1 MTRDASSTQA
11 TPGAAGAVGA
21 RQTAVSLATEVA
33 RIGLMMVATVL
44 LARILG
50 PAGRGSYAACT
61 VFAALLTVI
70 FFLGTDVGCLY
81 FVGSRRFSVSEGV
94 AHVVLSGLMFAVVA
108 VAAGAVLVRMPWE
121 FFHKASPTAFYV
133 ALALIPINFLS
144 LTLLRMLIQVRQFT
158 WYGILSTGRHLV
170 YLAALVVIVWVLDLG
185 VVGALVAML
194 ASSVIG
200 LVPVLALMRR
210 KYDLRWVWPTRTSLW
225 RVLHYGVR
233 SYFSKVSNLVNMQ
246 VGTIVLAMFAPKEDL
261 GFFAVAMALASRF
274 EIVPLALGNVLF
286 VRAAVGPR
294 GRPELVARCVRM
306 SAVVVGVVLAVAA
319 AAVYPAFRLV
329 LPEFMPSVT
338 VIWILMVGE
347 WARCACKLFQPYLG
361 ATDRPGISS
370 IAVVSGVAVNIGL
383 LPFLLPWL
391 GIDGAALAVT
401 ASYLVSSAILTLS
414 FWRLSGMGLV
424 ETLRPRRADLD
435 MALTAIRHM
444 LKRKTTEQQ
453 GEGEGP
459 SAAAKSDDVAEDV

>member
-33 RIGLMMVATVL
+33 RIGLAVVATVL

-61 VFAALLTVI
+61 VFAALLTVL

-94 AHVVLSGLMFAVVA
+94 AHVVFSGLMFAVVA
-108 VAAGAVLVRMPWE
+108 VAAGAVLIRMPWE
-121 FFHKASPTAFYV
+121 FFQKAPPTAFYV
-133 ALALIPINFLS
+133 ALALVPINFLS

-158 WYGILSTGRHLV
+158 WYGILATGRHLV

-194 ASSVIG
+194 VSSVIG
-200 LVPVLALMRR
+200 LVPVLVLMRR
-210 KYDLRWVWPTRTSLW
+210 KYDLRWVWPSRSSLG

-233 SYFSKVSNLVNMQ
+233 YYFGKVSNLVNMQ
-246 VGTIVLAMFAPKEDL
+246 VGTVVLAMFAPKEDL

-274 EIVPLALGNVLF
+274 EIVPTALNNVLF
-286 VRAAVGPR
+286 TRVAVDPG

-306 SAVVVGVVLAVAA
+306 SGVVVGVVLAVAA
-319 AAVYPAFRLV
+319 VAGLPAR
-329 LPEFMPSVT
+329 
-338 VIWILMVGE
+338 VIRTAD
-347 WARCACKLFQPYLG
+347 AR
-361 ATDRPGISS
+361 
-370 IAVVSGVAVNIGL
+370 
-383 LPFLLPWL
+383 
-391 GIDGAALAVT
+391 
-401 ASYLVSSAILTLS
+401 
-414 FWRLSGMGLV
+414 
-424 ETLRPRRADLD
+424 
-435 MALTAIRHM
+435 
-444 LKRKTTEQQ
+444 
-453 GEGEGP
+453 
-459 SAAAKSDDVAEDV
+459 